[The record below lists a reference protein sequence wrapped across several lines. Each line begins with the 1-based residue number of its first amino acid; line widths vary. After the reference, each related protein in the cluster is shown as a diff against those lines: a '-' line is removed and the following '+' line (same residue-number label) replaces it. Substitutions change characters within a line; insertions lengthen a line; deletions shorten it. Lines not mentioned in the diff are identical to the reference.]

1 MPVGTICVRN
11 VDVAR
16 GDESVRA
23 GAQRMQAR
31 NVGALIVVN
40 AGHEPVGIVTDR
52 DLAVRVL
59 AEGLDPS
66 QALIGD
72 VMTRSPTC
80 ASSEETIEEALRI
93 MRKGSFRRLPVVD
106 RAGKLSGVVCLDDI
120 LDLLSQEFRD
130 IGRLLAKE
138 GPESMAQECAGVG
151 GKSCVHA

>member
-1 MPVGTICVRN
+1 MSVGTICVRN
-11 VDVAR
+11 VDVAKM
-16 GDESVRA
+16 DESVRA

-40 AGHEPVGIVTDR
+40 PGYEPVGIVTDR

-80 ASSEETIEEALRI
+80 ASCEATIEEALRI

-106 RAGKLSGVVCLDDI
+106 RAGKLSGLVCLDDI

-138 GPESMAQECAGVG
+138 SPESVAQECAGVG